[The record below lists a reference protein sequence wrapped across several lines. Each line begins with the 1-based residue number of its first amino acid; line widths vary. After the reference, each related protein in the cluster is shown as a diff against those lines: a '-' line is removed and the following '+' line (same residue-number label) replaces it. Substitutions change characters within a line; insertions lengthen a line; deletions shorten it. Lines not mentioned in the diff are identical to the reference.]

1 VHSREYDS
9 RLTLNVRA
17 IGPCKRRECILEEEE
32 REDRE
37 EETRKQAEYE
47 RARARSAFVPAVASR
62 HTTGRARVERFNPL
76 VLQHVRMLVR

>member
-9 RLTLNVRA
+9 RLTLNLRV
-17 IGPCKRRECILEEEE
+17 IGPCKRRECILEEE

-37 EETRKQAEYE
+37 EKTREQAEYE
-47 RARARSAFVPAVASR
+47 RARARSAFVAAVASR